1 MKRFSGLLVFII
13 NFIATALIIGFSP
26 TTNVPIH
33 YNVNG
38 VADAYSSKWTFL
50 WLQILPLIFSVVIIV
65 LSYLSQRGIIKNKN
79 IKYFNRVLF
88 SLEVFFIVFLW
99 FAMMPALNMSK
110 TMGSNLNTFIIIL
123 LGALLA
129 IWSNIFPKLKPNSF
143 IGIRTASTLK
153 NEKIWKKTHR
163 LAGYLGVISGVL
175 MIVFAVVTFFLSLST
190 VLSIIIGVSIFIVIG
205 LLIPTFYAYYL
216 SKKSIA

>member
-1 MKRFSGLLVFII
+1 MKKFSGLFVFII
-13 NFIATALIIGFSP
+13 NFITIAVIIALSP
-26 TTNVPIH
+26 STTVPIH

-38 VADAYSSKWTFL
+38 VADGYSSKWTFL
-50 WLQILPLIFSVVIIV
+50 WLQIIPFILSVVIIV
-65 LSYLSQRGIIKNKN
+65 LSYLSKSVITNNKN

-99 FAMMPALNMSK
+99 FAMMPALNMAK
-110 TMGSNLNTFIIIL
+110 TMSSNLNTFILIS

-153 NEKIWKKTHR
+153 NEKIWRKTHR

-205 LLIPTFYAYYL
+205 LLIPTFYAYSL
-216 SKKSIA
+216 SKKSID